1 MNEVKITLRGEE
13 AMHFLERLVR
23 IEEDLA
29 ECVEFIRE
37 QKKDQTSQSRKSSP
51 KTVCAKFILLRN
63 ASKMRSSIVS
73 GLTKSM

>member
-29 ECVEFIRE
+29 ECVEFIRV
-37 QKKDQTSQSRKSSP
+37 QKKDQPSQSRKSSP
-51 KTVCAKFILLRN
+51 KTV
-63 ASKMRSSIVS
+63 
-73 GLTKSM
+73 

>member
-23 IEEDLA
+23 MEEDLA

-51 KTVCAKFILLRN
+51 KTV
-63 ASKMRSSIVS
+63 
-73 GLTKSM
+73 